1 MLFRSSSNTTTP
13 GTEAALSLTSC
24 PPATAIAMSSL
35 DPPTYLTSIQNN
47 IRARPISWEGAVR
60 AKTITDEDLKKIKS
74 IDKVRKEQR
83 KQTIESDVDSFV
95 TLLVGGNGS
104 QSIFEAAAKRQ
115 DIIHYMLV
123 LLGDMIDDIPALTS
137 ALVQHPAPYKPFLP
151 LLKASSNNEDPVPL
165 LTSSVLSGLLSQ
177 AVKTSSKNTPQ
188 LDEALAQLFT
198 YLSTLAKASDAGLQD
213 IAVRE
218 YSAVLRSTKSRCIF
232 WKQRKETL
240 SPLFDILRA
249 AAGSAKDTDS
259 TLYSGGA
266 SIRTTDGGISGGVG
280 LQLLY
285 HVLLVIWQLSFEGEL
300 VGEGLQEEHD
310 IVILYTQLLKVSPKE
325 KTTRLLLSTLLNLLT
340 TNRQT
345 LLPTAVLARLPSLL
359 SSLKSRHLTDEDAL
373 EDLQA
378 LNELLE
384 EYTKTQTTFDEYAA
398 ELQSGHLRWSPPHRN
413 PTFWRDNARRILEED
428 KGALPR
434 KLAEILSKSWEND
447 KQVLAIG
454 CNDVACLVKEVPEKR
469 QQLEKLGL
477 KGRVMELM
485 QEADESVRWESL
497 RAVGEWLRYSFE
509 SKTELPVR

>member
-1 MLFRSSSNTTTP
+1 
-13 GTEAALSLTSC
+13 
-24 PPATAIAMSSL
+24 MSSL

-60 AKTITDEDLKKIKS
+60 AKTITEEDLKKIKS

-83 KQTIESDVDSFV
+83 KQTIESDVQSFV
-95 TLLVGGNGS
+95 TLLLGGEGS

-123 LLGDMIDDIPALTS
+123 LLGDIVDDIPALTS
-137 ALVQHPAPYKPFLP
+137 ALIQHPAPYKPFLP

-165 LTSSVLSGLLSQ
+165 LTSSVLSGLISH
-177 AVKTSSKNTPQ
+177 AVLQSSKDTAQLDQALPQ
-188 LDEALAQLFT
+188 LYT
-198 YLSTLAKASDAGLQD
+198 YLSTLAKAQDAGLQD

-218 YSAVLRSTKSRCIF
+218 FSAVLRSTKARHLF

-240 SPLFDILRA
+240 DPLFDVLRS
-249 AAGSAKDTDS
+249 AAGSSNDRDS
-259 TLYSGGA
+259 TLYSGGSVRSA
-266 SIRTTDGGISGGVG
+266 GDSGLSGGVG

-300 VGEGLQEEHD
+300 VGDGLQDEHD
-310 IVILYTQLLKVSPKE
+310 IVLLYTGLLRVSPKE
-325 KTTRLLLSTLLNLLT
+325 KTTRLLLSTLVNLLT

-345 LLPTAVLARLPSLL
+345 LLPTAVLARLPALL
-359 SSLKSRHLTDEDAL
+359 NSLKSRHLTDEDAL
-373 EDLQA
+373 EDLKT
-378 LNELLE
+378 LTELLE

-413 PTFWRDNARRILEED
+413 PTFWRDNARRILDED
-428 KGALPR
+428 KGALPK
-434 KLAEILSKSWEND
+434 KLAEILSKSWDTD

-477 KGRVMELM
+477 KTRVMELM

-509 SKTELPVR
+509 SKSQLPLR